1 MTLDLVFIKLESE
14 DKAKFDTFK
23 TYLGKEAVY
32 SFNNNMIEEVNIVA
46 NGWKNILAKNLCW
59 LKKAMK
65 ILRTLL
71 NVTFVTMIMLVIV
84 NISIENSSENKDCNN
99 KLKLF
104 HKLLVVS

>member
-1 MTLDLVFIKLESE
+1 
-14 DKAKFDTFK
+14 
-23 TYLGKEAVY
+23 
-32 SFNNNMIEEVNIVA
+32 
-46 NGWKNILAKNLCW
+46 
-59 LKKAMK
+59 MK